1 MEIKEKIE
9 YYLNQNKL
17 VEETKQKLI
26 DAHLEQI
33 NKVIEDKILALQ
45 NELRE
50 SAINE
55 VCGEE
60 YNVLNKEIEKNNR
73 HIAILTEIEEETGFI
88 DVLKE
93 IIPVTTENG
102 SEMAEDKLPE
112 DLPKDNTITEETVTE
127 NTNKDNLGG
136 MLN

>member
-17 VEETKQKLI
+17 VEETKTKLI
-26 DAHLEQI
+26 DAHIEQI
-33 NKVIEDKILALQ
+33 NKVIEDKILALR

-73 HIAILTEIEEETGFI
+73 HIAILTEIEEETDFI

-127 NTNKDNLGG
+127 NTNKDNLDG

>member
-26 DAHLEQI
+26 DAHIEQI

-73 HIAILTEIEEETGFI
+73 HIAILTEIEEETDFI

-93 IIPVTTENG
+93 IIPITTENG
-102 SEMAEDKLPE
+102 SEMAECKLPE

-127 NTNKDNLGG
+127 NTNKDSLEG

>member
-26 DAHLEQI
+26 DAHIEQI

-73 HIAILTEIEEETGFI
+73 HIAILTEIEEETDFI

-127 NTNKDNLGG
+127 NTNKDNLDG